1 MKNVLNCLAVYDW
14 ITIIYI
20 ITGIACFIWTSM
32 GNNYVFKQIER
43 RMKANSSLDQ
53 RKQQCDLY
61 YIEVRKSWLRN
72 QNIWIS
78 VEYFLV
84 GLAYLSMVITLYITV
99 DNIVSGEDFKIKIA
113 FYTIINLLASA
124 FRDYLS
130 PRKKS
135 LGDRNAYLIL
145 NKAIIKYENGNGTRD
160 ELLEA
165 FDRGEKIMTESTY
178 EN

>member
-1 MKNVLNCLAVYDW
+1 MINLLKNLAVYDW

-20 ITGIACFIWTSM
+20 IVGIACFIWTSI
-32 GNNYVFKQIER
+32 GNDFVFNKIE
-43 RMKANSSLDQ
+43 KLIQKNNSLDQ
-53 RKQQCDLY
+53 RTQKCDIY
-61 YIEVRKSWLRN
+61 YLEFRKSWLRN

-99 DNIVSGEDFKIKIA
+99 DNIISGENFKIKIA

-124 FRDYLS
+124 FRDYLN
-130 PRKKS
+130 PKKKS
-135 LGDRNAYLIL
+135 LGARNAYLVL
-145 NKAIIKYENGNGTRD
+145 NKAIIKYENGNSTKD

-165 FDRGEKIMTESTY
+165 FDKGEKMMTETTY
-178 EN
+178 ED